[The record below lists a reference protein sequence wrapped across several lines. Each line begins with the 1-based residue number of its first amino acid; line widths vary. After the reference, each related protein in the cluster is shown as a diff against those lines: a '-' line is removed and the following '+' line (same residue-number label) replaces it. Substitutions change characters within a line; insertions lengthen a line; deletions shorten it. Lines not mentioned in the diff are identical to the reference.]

1 MFCTQC
7 GTQLGE
13 RDRYC
18 SQCAHPTELGAPP
31 RVRQDRLTRDPRN
44 GKIAGV
50 CAGFAR
56 YLDVDVT
63 LVRILWIAAF
73 ICGGVGIIPYIVAWI
88 IMPKEPSPV
97 VSTVL
102 EPGLR

>member
-7 GTQLGE
+7 GTQLQD

-18 SQCAHPTELGAPP
+18 SQCAHPTELAPP
-31 RVRQDRLTRDPRN
+31 PRPRGDRLTRDTQN

-56 YLDVDVT
+56 YFDVDVV
-63 LVRILWIAAF
+63 LMRILWVAAF
-73 ICGGVGIIPYIVAWI
+73 ICGGIGLIPYVVAWI
-88 IMPKEPSPV
+88 IMPKEPMPV
-97 VSTVL
+97 PATVL